1 MEDQM
6 QRDTDAG
13 LFAWMVD
20 HADDK
25 TWVQFTTVLLTAV

>member
-13 LFAWMVD
+13 LFAWMAD

-25 TWVQFTTVLLTAV
+25 TWVQFTTVLLTR